1 MNYSIKDSKSFDYKI
16 NITGQL
22 EGIDRTKNVEIALQ
36 LKYLSNFWRT
46 LDMPL
51 INCEVYL
58 NLTWSKNCVLTS
70 QAKSDGI
77 SAQGANPA
85 VAAVDNPTNATFK

>member
-1 MNYSIKDSKSFDYKI
+1 
-16 NITGQL
+16 
-22 EGIDRTKNVEIALQ
+22 
-36 LKYLSNFWRT
+36 
-46 LDMPL
+46 MPL

>member
-1 MNYSIKDSKSFDYKI
+1 
-16 NITGQL
+16 
-22 EGIDRTKNVEIALQ
+22 
-36 LKYLSNFWRT
+36 
-46 LDMPL
+46 MPL

-77 SAQGANPA
+77 SAQGANSA